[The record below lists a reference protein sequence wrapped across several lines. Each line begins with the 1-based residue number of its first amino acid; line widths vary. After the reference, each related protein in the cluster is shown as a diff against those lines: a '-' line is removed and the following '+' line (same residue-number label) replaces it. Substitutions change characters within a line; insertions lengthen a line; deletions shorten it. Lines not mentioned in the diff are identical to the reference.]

1 MEGQIFLM
9 SDLSKFL
16 IPVLPHL
23 KSVDAYTPG
32 VQPEGEDWLKLNTNE
47 SPFLPSPRVEQAIR
61 SEISNLPLYPDP
73 RSLKLRAAI
82 AKTNSLE
89 MERVI
94 VGNGSDDLLNILVR
108 CFSGPANR
116 VGMLVPSYS
125 LYPVLT
131 AIQGAETVSV
141 LFDREMR
148 FDAPGIIASGANLFF
163 LNSPNS
169 PTGIGIPNAE
179 IREVLKK
186 FGGILVVDEAYAAF
200 AEECALPLVK
210 EFENLVIVRTLSKSH
225 ALAGL
230 RVGYAIAAPKIIEY
244 MDRVR
249 DSYNVNRLSQAG
261 ALAALSDVEY
271 YEKRIRKTKETR
283 DRCYLEFTELG
294 WFTYPSQSNYLFT
307 EPVQRLGETGKQIA
321 VSLYE
326 YLLERKILVRH
337 FGSNKLTEGFLRI
350 SVGEDKEMEQFFEVV
365 NQWLRNG

>member
-1 MEGQIFLM
+1 M

-131 AIQGAETVSV
+131 AIQG
-141 LFDREMR
+141 
-148 FDAPGIIASGANLFF
+148 
-163 LNSPNS
+163 
-169 PTGIGIPNAE
+169 
-179 IREVLKK
+179 
-186 FGGILVVDEAYAAF
+186 
-200 AEECALPLVK
+200 
-210 EFENLVIVRTLSKSH
+210 LSLIH
-225 ALAGL
+225 
-230 RVGYAIAAPKIIEY
+230 I
-244 MDRVR
+244 
-249 DSYNVNRLSQAG
+249 
-261 ALAALSDVEY
+261 
-271 YEKRIRKTKETR
+271 
-283 DRCYLEFTELG
+283 
-294 WFTYPSQSNYLFT
+294 
-307 EPVQRLGETGKQIA
+307 
-321 VSLYE
+321 
-326 YLLERKILVRH
+326 
-337 FGSNKLTEGFLRI
+337 
-350 SVGEDKEMEQFFEVV
+350 
-365 NQWLRNG
+365 